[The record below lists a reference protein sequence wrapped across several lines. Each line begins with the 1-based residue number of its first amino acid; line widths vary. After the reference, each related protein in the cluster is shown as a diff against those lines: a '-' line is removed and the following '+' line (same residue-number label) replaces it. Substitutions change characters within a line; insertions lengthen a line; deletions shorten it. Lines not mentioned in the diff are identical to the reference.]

1 MKRGSELKLV
11 AGELEDDNLYET
23 RMVSLRPV
31 VNQKE
36 GIGMLAI
43 QLPVVDEVRH
53 VCKMLAAENDD
64 ADTVIVAEAE
74 LDATLNEESRT

>member
-1 MKRGSELKLV
+1 
-11 AGELEDDNLYET
+11 
-23 RMVSLRPV
+23 MVSLRPV

-53 VCKMLAAENDD
+53 VCETLAAENDD
-64 ADTVIVAEAE
+64 ADIVMVAEAE
-74 LDATLNEESRT
+74 LVATLNDESRT

>member
-23 RMVSLRPV
+23 RIVSLRPV

-53 VCKMLAAENDD
+53 VCETLVAENDD

-74 LDATLNEESRT
+74 LVATLNDESRT

>member
-23 RMVSLRPV
+23 KMVSLRPV

-36 GIGMLAI
+36 GIRMLAI
-43 QLPVVDEVRH
+43 QLPVVDDVIH
-53 VCKMLAAENDD
+53 VCETLAAANDD
-64 ADTVIVAEAE
+64 ADIKIVADAE
-74 LDATLNEESRT
+74 LVATLNDESRT

>member
-31 VNQKE
+31 VNQKV

-53 VCKMLAAENDD
+53 VCETLAAENDD

-74 LDATLNEESRT
+74 LVTTLNDESRT

>member
-1 MKRGSELKLV
+1 
-11 AGELEDDNLYET
+11 
-23 RMVSLRPV
+23 MVSLRPV

-43 QLPVVDEVRH
+43 QLPEVEEVRH
-53 VCKMLAAENDD
+53 VRETLAAENDD

-74 LDATLNEESRT
+74 LVATLNDESRT